1 MGAVPTPEP
10 RSRSGTEP
18 AGSEGE
24 HRGHPPEGL
33 SRPLPAP
40 AAPYDPAGRP
50 PATRGAPLPH
60 GTACPGAAYPGTVP
74 ARNAPTLT
82 PSTLHRLAVERA
94 TGAFTRAGG
103 TLFLVDGHI
112 VHAES
117 SAATGLEILLNRGCA
132 LSRACWEAAM
142 TRAGQDDGG
151 TRHLVASGRVTAG
164 VLELC
169 RGVALYDA
177 AFFVLA
183 PGGGP
188 GRFRHG
194 VRHWLAARGGVVPL
208 VVERETVRRLAFL
221 DRIWPDPRLD
231 VLPPVPA
238 GAAAPPGHP
247 ADPVVRTGASQGAQP
262 HPTGRQVRSA
272 AAPGQSSRLRA
283 VPDRQLRILEL
294 ADGIRTPTD
303 IARALGRPAFHTLV
317 ELRRL
322 AAAGLVTP
330 GPHDRP
336 AAGVPDRR
344 PHPGGGLAG
353 ADPGAAT
360 GGAPP
365 AGPPGPV
372 FAEPDIALLRR
383 LRDALEAL

>member
-1 MGAVPTPEP
+1 MPPCPPTTPVPSP
-10 RSRSGTEP
+10 
-18 AGSEGE
+18 
-24 HRGHPPEGL
+24 
-33 SRPLPAP
+33 
-40 AAPYDPAGRP
+40 
-50 PATRGAPLPH
+50 
-60 GTACPGAAYPGTVP
+60 
-74 ARNAPTLT
+74 T
-82 PSTLHRLAVERA
+82 PSTLHRLAAERA
-94 TGAFTRAGG
+94 TGSFTRAGG

-117 SAATGLEILLNRGCA
+117 SAATGLEILLGRGCA
-132 LSRACWEAAM
+132 LTRACWEAAM
-142 TRAGQDDGG
+142 TEAGRDGG
-151 TRHLVASGRVTAG
+151 GTWHLVASGRVPAG

-194 VRHWLAARGGVVPL
+194 VRHWLGACGGVVPL
-208 VVERETVRRLAFL
+208 VVERETARRLAFL
-221 DRIWPDPRLD
+221 DRIWPDARLD

-238 GAAAPPGHP
+238 GAAAPRGHP
-247 ADPVVRTGASQGAQP
+247 ADPAVWTGGPPRGAQP
-262 HPTGRQVRSA
+262 HPTGRQERSA
-272 AAPGQSSRLRA
+272 AAPVQSSRLRA

-294 ADGIRTPTD
+294 ADGNRTATD

-322 AAAGLVTP
+322 AAAGLVAP
-330 GPHDRP
+330 APHDRS
-336 AAGVPDRR
+336 AAGAPDRYPR
-344 PHPGGGLAG
+344 PGGRYPD
-353 ADPGAAT
+353 ADARAAT

-365 AGPPGPV
+365 AGPLGPV

>member
-1 MGAVPTPEP
+1 MPFRVPTTPVSSP
-10 RSRSGTEP
+10 
-18 AGSEGE
+18 
-24 HRGHPPEGL
+24 
-33 SRPLPAP
+33 
-40 AAPYDPAGRP
+40 
-50 PATRGAPLPH
+50 
-60 GTACPGAAYPGTVP
+60 
-74 ARNAPTLT
+74 T
-82 PSTLHRLAVERA
+82 PSTLHRLAAERA

-117 SAATGLEILLNRGCA
+117 SAATGLEILLSRGCA

-142 TRAGQDDGG
+142 TEAGRDGG
-151 TRHLVASGRVTAG
+151 GTWHLVASGRVPAG

-194 VRHWLAARGGVVPL
+194 VRHWLGACGGVVPL

-221 DRIWPDPRLD
+221 DRIWPDARLD

-238 GAAAPPGHP
+238 GAAAPPGDP
-247 ADPVVRTGASQGAQP
+247 ADPTARTGGPPQGAQP

-272 AAPGQSSRLRA
+272 SAPGQSSRLRA

-294 ADGIRTPTD
+294 ADGIRTATD

-322 AAAGLVTP
+322 AAAGLVAP
-330 GPHDRP
+330 APHDRS
-336 AAGVPDRR
+336 AAGVPDRCPR
-344 PHPGGGLAG
+344 PGGRFPDADTG
-353 ADPGAAT
+353 ATT

-365 AGPPGPV
+365 SGPPGPV

>member
-1 MGAVPTPEP
+1 MPV
-10 RSRSGTEP
+10 
-18 AGSEGE
+18 
-24 HRGHPPEGL
+24 
-33 SRPLPAP
+33 
-40 AAPYDPAGRP
+40 
-50 PATRGAPLPH
+50 
-60 GTACPGAAYPGTVP
+60 
-74 ARNAPTLT
+74 RNASTLT
-82 PSTLHRLAVERA
+82 PSTLHRLAAERA

-142 TRAGQDDGG
+142 TRAGQDGGG
-151 TRHLVASGRVTAG
+151 TRHLVASGSVTAG

-194 VRHWLAARGGVVPL
+194 VQHWLGARGGVVPL

-231 VLPPVPA
+231 VLPPVPT
-238 GAAAPPGHP
+238 GAAAPSGHP
-247 ADPVVRTGASQGAQP
+247 ADPVVRTGAASQGAQP
-262 HPTGRQVRSA
+262 HPTGRQERSA
-272 AAPGQSSRLRA
+272 AAPGQRSRLRA

-294 ADGIRTPTD
+294 ADGNRTPTD

-330 GPHDRP
+330 GPQDRP
-336 AAGVPDRR
+336 AAGVPDRC
-344 PHPGGGLAG
+344 PHPGGGHPG
-353 ADPGAAT
+353 ADPGAAA